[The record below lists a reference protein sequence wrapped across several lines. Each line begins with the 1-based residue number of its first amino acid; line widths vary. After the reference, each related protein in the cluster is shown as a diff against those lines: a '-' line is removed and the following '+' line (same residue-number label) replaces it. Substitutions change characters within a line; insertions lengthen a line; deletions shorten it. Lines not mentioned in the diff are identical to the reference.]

1 VDAKTSPPVESAP
14 ADDVQGAETLPGTD
28 IAFARDVPV
37 PMRDGQVLRANVF
50 APRQPGRYP
59 VIINVGP
66 YGKDVSLAHLYP
78 SVWSGMVRRNP
89 AILSGSDA
97 RDIAWEVPDPRRWVP
112 DGYVLVHA
120 DSRGA
125 GRSAGLPPGRW
136 RPSSPGTCPRSSP
149 GTAPRTCTVTLPAM
163 AASWR
168 IFLSSGGTVGWLTS
182 TATHRASPT
191 RAPGRARPA
200 LRKPAGRGRRRGPGQ
215 LRR

>member
-1 VDAKTSPPVESAP
+1 MEACNVDAKTSPPVESAP

-89 AILSGSDA
+89 AISSGSDA

-125 GRSAGLPPGRW
+125 GRSAGFYGIWGRKSHEDYADAVEWAGTQAWSNGKVGILGVSYYALAAWAVAAEQPGHLSAIIPW
-136 RPSSPGTCPRSSP
+136 NG
-149 GTAPRTCTVTLPAM
+149 
-163 AASWR
+163 AADMYRDVAGSA
-168 IFLSSGGTVGWLTS
+168 SGAS
-182 TATHRASPT
+182 T
-191 RAPGRARPA
+191 GRA
-200 LRKPAGRGRRRGPGQ
+200 
-215 LRR
+215 